1 MAKRGRIAPVICL
14 TKEERRQLESYVRSR
29 SIPSGLSTRFRIILL
44 AADGLMNKEI
54 SEKVGLSRI
63 AVGKWRKRYSQK
75 GLEGLHDELRPG
87 RPRSVSDEKVAEL
100 IHKTLQSQPKGETH
114 WSTRTMASE
123 IGISHMTVYRVWR
136 TFGLKPHLRDTFKL
150 STDPFFIR
158 VIQLNQHK
166 FI

>member
-54 SEKVGLSRI
+54 SKKVGLSRI

-75 GLEGLHDELRPG
+75 GLEGLHD
-87 RPRSVSDEKVAEL
+87 DQVARAL
-100 IHKTLQSQPKGETH
+100 F
-114 WSTRTMASE
+114 RTK
-123 IGISHMTVYRVWR
+123 RW
-136 TFGLKPHLRDTFKL
+136 
-150 STDPFFIR
+150 
-158 VIQLNQHK
+158 LN
-166 FI
+166 

>member
-63 AVGKWRKRYSQK
+63 AVGASDTRKRALK
-75 GLEGLHDELRPG
+75 VCMMN
-87 RPRSVSDEKVAEL
+87 SVQAAL
-100 IHKTLQSQPKGETH
+100 ALF
-114 WSTRTMASE
+114 RTK
-123 IGISHMTVYRVWR
+123 RW
-136 TFGLKPHLRDTFKL
+136 
-150 STDPFFIR
+150 
-158 VIQLNQHK
+158 LN
-166 FI
+166 